1 MRTLE
6 SLKRLKRLWKTLQI
20 DIISLKDLDIDVL
33 PAEEAADS
41 PGVDSSST
49 GTWPGTRIC
58 PEENLAPEED
68 GGGEAVEA
76 VGEDQMKASG

>member
-41 PGVDSSST
+41 PGVDST
-49 GTWPGTRIC
+49 GTGPGTRIC